1 MNYWSKEL
9 YIIED
14 QNFRRTRVRLCNREK
29 LEGLSFRQL
38 SIYCWGGR
46 GYPFFLVLW
55 WLVFSQP
62 SSKSR
67 VPGYCYLDC
76 DGYEILRLF
85 LRRQFCASSAS
96 LPSFQFPPILS
107 LLPSFSLSWRFWFR
121 LKSWYISPTVS
132 YIYYFN
138 LLSKY
143 ILGHWL
149 KVSQFQNEFIKP
161 LCLQK
166 YKRRNFINSFWNW
179 LTFNMCLFIYNIF
192 RLLLI

>member
-121 LKSWYISPTVS
+121 LKSMYIGKS
-132 YIYYFN
+132 YVELS
-138 LLSKY
+138 LLVQCTTCPFDCHIVVISKKEES
-143 ILGHWL
+143 L
-149 KVSQFQNEFIKP
+149 
-161 LCLQK
+161 
-166 YKRRNFINSFWNW
+166 RNRFK
-179 LTFNMCLFIYNIF
+179 
-192 RLLLI
+192 